1 MWNNVKSPVCQI
13 VFHNSLSLNLN
24 WWVWSIS
31 ESDAILLITFGYE
44 DWNLTCILKTRW
56 PYALH
61 YRKLSSLLK
70 EHPKLASWWFKF
82 WELIAGCQPLS
93 KTMFKL
99 LPMLYQNIQGLEMQK
114 SVNWALNLMAF
125 MLSIGNRK
133 FQGADL
139 IPSYIFWTN
148 PFFFLLKTGGIFL
161 LNQNIYIPGMMLVL
175 SLLRFC
181 LFNFLFPPIAYV

>member
-1 MWNNVKSPVCQI
+1 MWNNFKSPVCQL

-56 PYALH
+56 H
-61 YRKLSSLLK
+61 YRELSSLLK
-70 EHPKLASWWFKF
+70 EHTKLASWWFKF
-82 WELIAGCQPLS
+82 WELIAGCQPPS
-93 KTMFKL
+93 ITMFKL
-99 LPMLYQNIQGLEMQK
+99 YLCCIKIFKVWKCKNLLIEIWISWLLCYLLVIGVSRCRLDTILYFLGK
-114 SVNWALNLMAF
+114 S
-125 MLSIGNRK
+125 I
-133 FQGADL
+133 
-139 IPSYIFWTN
+139 
-148 PFFFLLKTGGIFL
+148 FFLLKTGGIFL
-161 LNQNIYIPGMMLVL
+161 LNQIQNIDIPGMMLVL